1 MVFASVGSIRQS
13 ALRRRAIANMF
24 LFDSAVSKDMLRGKN
39 NLFSLA
45 SECRSMAYSFEL
57 DGIKTTP
64 ISGVKDNRFFPV
76 FSGYVT
82 QFNMGASNVTNY
94 HDISSTT
101 DVSTADERSDKF
113 VTVQESFT
121 TGTITGRYVSLL
133 GGASSNPNLD
143 VTELP
148 ERSRFYL
155 LPASRNSLYSGRGL
169 TATPYFDGA
178 MKSFKN
184 VVGSYT
190 YAQMFSAGAYGY
202 SSYVSGTDATVLGQ
216 DTTQAVYGAGTEVL
230 IVSSRFLSANT
241 RYLFV
246 NAQYQSAVAGQSG
259 WSKYAGYMTQL
270 RGMKTSVFPHF
281 RIASTPNDPDCTFVL
296 GAARCK
302 SSIGT
307 EMILIDI
314 GDSPDADVAQTSK
327 AIAETSQLALK
338 SDAVKSI
345 INPVATI
352 SM

>member
-1 MVFASVGSIRQS
+1 MVFASAGSIRQS

-113 VTVQESFT
+113 VTVQ
-121 TGTITGRYVSLL
+121 
-133 GGASSNPNLD
+133 
-143 VTELP
+143 
-148 ERSRFYL
+148 
-155 LPASRNSLYSGRGL
+155 
-169 TATPYFDGA
+169 
-178 MKSFKN
+178 
-184 VVGSYT
+184 
-190 YAQMFSAGAYGY
+190 
-202 SSYVSGTDATVLGQ
+202 
-216 DTTQAVYGAGTEVL
+216 
-230 IVSSRFLSANT
+230 
-241 RYLFV
+241 
-246 NAQYQSAVAGQSG
+246 YQSAVAGQSG

-314 GDSPDADVAQTSK
+314 GDSSP
-327 AIAETSQLALK
+327 
-338 SDAVKSI
+338 
-345 INPVATI
+345 
-352 SM
+352 